1 MKDTSN
7 VTVLYIACM
16 QAAEVRTQKELS
28 VAAGLTEV
36 TIRNLYSEL
45 RKIVPKSII
54 IMRR

>member
-1 MKDTSN
+1 LKDTSN